1 MTASAPAATPEP
13 NSRLQ
18 PSQVLREHPVIAVLR
33 ARDPRDY
40 DAVVDTLADA
50 GVRSVELTL
59 STPGTLEHLP
69 SLVGRGGAEIGIGTI
84 TNVDQAQRAI
94 DGGASYL
101 VTPVTRLDVI
111 KLAVGQ
117 GVPVYPG
124 GLTPTELFAGWEA
137 GATAV
142 KIFPAETVGPQYGA
156 HLRGPFPDIE
166 FVPSGGVTLE
176 DIPGW
181 LKAGAVA
188 VSLGGPLIGDALKGG
203 SLQALAERARRVVEV
218 VASVRGAGHD
228 RTPDGQTAGQAA
240 R

>member
-1 MTASAPAATPEP
+1 MSASTPESSIEP
-13 NSRLQ
+13 RRVQ
-18 PSQVLREHPVIAVLR
+18 PSALLREHAVIAVLR

-40 DAVVDTLADA
+40 DAVLDVLAEN

-59 STPGTLEHLP
+59 STPGTIEHLP
-69 SLVGRGGAEIGIGTI
+69 SLVGRGGAGGISGGGAIEIGIGTV
-84 TNVDQAQRAI
+84 TNVEQAQRAI
-94 DGGASYL
+94 DAGADYL
-101 VTPVTRLDVI
+101 VTPVTRLDIVA
-111 KLAVGQ
+111 LAVAA

-124 GLTPTELFAGWEA
+124 GLTPSELFSGWEA

-142 KIFPAETVGPQYGA
+142 KIFPAETVGSQYGA

-166 FVPSGGVTLE
+166 FVPSGGVSLE

-203 SLQALAERARRVVEV
+203 SLDALAERTRRVVEV
-218 VASVRGAGHD
+218 VSETRS
-228 RTPDGQTAGQAA
+228 A